1 MFLSHVDAS
10 LSLKL
15 LSLKSMN
22 ISSGEGFLKKRKKY
36 IISRI
41 KKILLDSDAFLEN
54 PGNKV
59 LLQTS

>member
-22 ISSGEGFLKKRKKY
+22 ISSGEDFLKKRKKY

>member
-22 ISSGEGFLKKRKKY
+22 ISSGEDFLKKRKKY

-41 KKILLDSDAFLEN
+41 KKILLDYDAFLEN

-59 LLQTS
+59 LLQIS